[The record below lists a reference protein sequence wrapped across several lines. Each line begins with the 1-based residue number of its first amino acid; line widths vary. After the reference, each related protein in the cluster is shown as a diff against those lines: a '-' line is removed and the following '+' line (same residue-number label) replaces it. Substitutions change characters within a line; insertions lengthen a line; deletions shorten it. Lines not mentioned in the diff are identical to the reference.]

1 MVVVGIVVAG
11 GWWLIVGRIFG
22 LRKREKTEREREI
35 VRPRGREDEKNKNKK
50 GIKNNKEIIFK

>member
-35 VRPRGREDEKNKNKK
+35 VRPRGREDKK
-50 GIKNNKEIIFK
+50 IKTKKE